1 MKTTDKDT
9 RLPANVDTLIEI
21 NEEEFTRRAN
31 LNIYKGMEDKRK
43 YTKQQGSTVTMGDP
57 FEQAMRYF
65 MSKLAS
71 QESLVVQFDGDSDT
85 TVVVIDYVGGRFAKG
100 HYLSPAYVMEGE
112 NPVEIPIT
120 ISYTDW
126 VAGLVSIMDSDY
138 EDSFNK
144 VMQDYEKRTH

>member
-1 MKTTDKDT
+1 MKNTDKDT

-43 YTKQQGSTVTMGDP
+43 YTKQQGSIVTMGDP

-65 MSKLAS
+65 MSKLVS
-71 QESLVVQFDGDSDT
+71 QESLVVQFEGDTDT
-85 TVVVIDYVGGRFAKG
+85 TVVTIDYVGGRFTKG
-100 HYLSPAYVMEGE
+100 HYISPALVLAGE
-112 NPVEIPIT
+112 KPVEIPIT

-138 EDSFNK
+138 QDSFNK
-144 VMQDYEKRTH
+144 VMQDYEKRSH